1 MDFIKSENLVY
12 EYTVYNEAEAKNEKL
27 RALDK
32 VSISVPEGQFLA
44 VLGHNGSG
52 KSTFAKHIN
61 ALLTPSEG
69 VIYVKGMDTSDYKNL
84 WEVRQSAGMVFQNPD
99 NQLIATIVEEDIA
112 FGPENLGVKPEEIRE
127 RVDNALVSVRMEEF
141 RRSAPNLLSGGQKQ
155 RVAIAGILAM
165 KPRCIVLDEP
175 TAMLDPVGR
184 REVIETVMRL
194 NRQEGI
200 TIVLITHYMEEAAL
214 ADRVVVME
222 KGRAVMDGVPQDIFS
237 RVERMREL
245 RLDAPQA
252 TELIYCLN
260 KRGFGFN
267 PGVLTIDEAVEELLK
282 HGFKGDMNDIDI
294 IRSKDKYVKPE
305 TVIEVKNLTHIYG
318 RESAFERVALN
329 DVSLEIGKGEFIGLI
344 GHTGSGKS
352 TLIQHLNGLAK
363 PDSGVVLVDGRDIN
377 DGKNDL
383 IALRQKV
390 GLVFQYPEHQ
400 LFEAT
405 IYKDVAFGPKN
416 MGLNDEELD
425 KRIRDSL
432 ALVGM
437 DESYYEKSPFELS
450 GGQKRR
456 VAIAG
461 VLAMNPQVLVLDE
474 PAAGLDP
481 CAREEILSNI
491 SLMHKKLGITVV
503 LVSHSMEDI
512 SRFADRILVMNRGR
526 VEMFDTVK
534 NVFLKSKRLA
544 EIGLATPQIS
554 LIMDRL
560 CDKGIMVPKDVYT
573 VDEAADILSK
583 ILR

>member
-127 RVDNALVSVRMEEF
+127 RVDNALVSVSMEEF

-260 KRGFGFN
+260 KKGFGFN
-267 PGVLTIDEAVEELLK
+267 PGVLTIDE
-282 HGFKGDMNDIDI
+282 M
-294 IRSKDKYVKPE
+294 
-305 TVIEVKNLTHIYG
+305 
-318 RESAFERVALN
+318 
-329 DVSLEIGKGEFIGLI
+329 
-344 GHTGSGKS
+344 
-352 TLIQHLNGLAK
+352 
-363 PDSGVVLVDGRDIN
+363 
-377 DGKNDL
+377 
-383 IALRQKV
+383 
-390 GLVFQYPEHQ
+390 
-400 LFEAT
+400 
-405 IYKDVAFGPKN
+405 
-416 MGLNDEELD
+416 
-425 KRIRDSL
+425 
-432 ALVGM
+432 
-437 DESYYEKSPFELS
+437 
-450 GGQKRR
+450 RR
-456 VAIAG
+456 
-461 VLAMNPQVLVLDE
+461 
-474 PAAGLDP
+474 
-481 CAREEILSNI
+481 
-491 SLMHKKLGITVV
+491 
-503 LVSHSMEDI
+503 
-512 SRFADRILVMNRGR
+512 
-526 VEMFDTVK
+526 
-534 NVFLKSKRLA
+534 
-544 EIGLATPQIS
+544 
-554 LIMDRL
+554 
-560 CDKGIMVPKDVYT
+560 
-573 VDEAADILSK
+573 
-583 ILR
+583 